1 MAEVDTFMAG
11 QTLLS
16 RLFYRLLRGL
26 VVFVCVS
33 YTRTKIVGKENI
45 PKSGAFLL
53 APIHRSN
60 IDTPLAAA
68 VTARRMRFMGKDTI
82 WKIAPI
88 GWIISALGAFP
99 VSRGTADREALR
111 RCVAVLEAGE
121 PLVLF
126 PEGTR
131 QSGPVVHP
139 LFDGATYV
147 AAKAAQLGLTREW
160 AAAFAPD
167 GVRVNAVIPAEVMT
181 PMYANRIKTF
191 ADPAAQLAKI
201 TSRIPLGHRMTLDR
215 EIAAA
220 TVFALSPR
228 SAHTTGQWLYVDG
241 GYTHLDRALDS

>member
-11 QTLLS
+11 QSLLS
-16 RLFYRLLRGL
+16 RLFYKCLRGL
-26 VVFVCVS
+26 VVFISTS
-33 YTRTKIVGKENI
+33 YTRTTIIGKENI
-45 PKSGAFLL
+45 PQSGAFLL

-68 VTARRMRFMGKDTI
+68 VTTRRMRFMGKDTI
-82 WKIAPI
+82 WKYGPI

-131 QSGPVVHP
+131 QSGPVVRP

-147 AAKAAQLGLTREW
+147 AAKA
-160 AAAFAPD
+160 
-167 GVRVNAVIPAEVMT
+167 GVPIIPVGIGGSERVMPKGSKMIYPRKCVVVIGVP
-181 PMYANRIKTF
+181 I
-191 ADPAAQLAKI
+191 Q
-201 TSRIPLGHRMTLDR
+201 
-215 EIAAA
+215 
-220 TVFALSPR
+220 TVVNGTERLPR
-228 SAHTTGQWLYVDG
+228 SALKELSGNLSAELQRLFDEAQRLAGSPNNY
-241 GYTHLDRALDS
+241 

>member
-11 QTLLS
+11 QSFLS

-33 YTRTKIVGKENI
+33 YTRTTIIGKENI

-68 VTARRMRFMGKDTI
+68 VTSRRMRFMGKDTI

-88 GWIISALGAFP
+88 GWIVSALGAFP

-131 QSGPVVHP
+131 QSGPVVYP

-147 AAKAAQLGLTREW
+147 ASKACVPIIPVGIGGSE
-160 AAAFAPD
+160 
-167 GVRVNAVIPAEVMT
+167 RVMPKGSKMIYPRKCVVVIGKP
-181 PMYANRIKTF
+181 I
-191 ADPAAQLAKI
+191 Q
-201 TSRIPLGHRMTLDR
+201 
-215 EIAAA
+215 
-220 TVFALSPR
+220 TVTNGTERLPR
-228 SAHTTGQWLYVDG
+228 SALKDLSSNLSDELQQLFDEAQRLAGSPNIY
-241 GYTHLDRALDS
+241 

>member
-11 QTLLS
+11 QNFLS
-16 RLFYRLLRGL
+16 RQFYRLLRGL

-33 YTRTKIVGKENI
+33 YTRTTIIGKENI
-45 PKSGAFLL
+45 PKSGSFLL

-68 VTARRMRFMGKDTI
+68 VTSRRMRFMGKDTI

-88 GWIISALGAFP
+88 GWIVSALGAFP

-131 QSGPVVHP
+131 QSGPVVYP

-147 AAKAAQLGLTREW
+147 AAKA
-160 AAAFAPD
+160 
-167 GVRVNAVIPAEVMT
+167 GVPIIPVGIGGSERVMPKGSKMIYPRKCVVVIGKP
-181 PMYANRIKTF
+181 I
-191 ADPAAQLAKI
+191 Q
-201 TSRIPLGHRMTLDR
+201 
-215 EIAAA
+215 
-220 TVFALSPR
+220 TVTNGTERLPR
-228 SAHTTGQWLYVDG
+228 SSLKDLSSNLSDELQRLFDEAQRLAGSPNIY
-241 GYTHLDRALDS
+241 